1 MSTSMVLCENLIF
14 IRRSSFHSHT
24 HGLSLP
30 QFTDSTRGTRRRR
43 PLGLVHSTR
52 PRRSWWQKFFDD
64 DGNWL
69 GLKDGDMVDLEESSS
84 EEEDLSETQKFEAWK
99 RRAEAILELREAQED
114 IRNQE
119 GRRWEDWLVEGS
131 TDSHSDSDW
140 VAGSHTGDEGG
151 DGGDLGGIIPDKG
164 FVKSVR
170 DLVLGREDDELL
182 YEDRVFRYA
191 SFNSVCAF
199 YIFICKFW
207 FTFETYNLK
216 IANLFLFCCCRLN
229 FWLCCW

>member
-1 MSTSMVLCENLIF
+1 
-14 IRRSSFHSHT
+14 
-24 HGLSLP
+24 
-30 QFTDSTRGTRRRR
+30 
-43 PLGLVHSTR
+43 
-52 PRRSWWQKFFDD
+52 
-64 DGNWL
+64 
-69 GLKDGDMVDLEESSS
+69 MVDLEESSS

-199 YIFICKFW
+199 YIFICKF
-207 FTFETYNLK
+207 
-216 IANLFLFCCCRLN
+216 
-229 FWLCCW
+229 